1 MRTLLRIDSSL
12 RETGSYGRMYGD
24 RFVARWKAGNPG
36 ARVRTRDIA
45 KMQIP
50 HLTREVATAFFGAD
64 PDASP
69 LKTSNELC
77 GELMASDAVLIV
89 CPTYNL
95 GIPSTL
101 KAYFDHIVR
110 SRVTFRYEDR
120 TGYKGLL
127 ENKKAYLICCMG
139 DKKNN
144 PNVLEPFEAYL
155 HRILNFI
162 GIRDIK
168 TLSVHGT
175 ADPEFIEGQNA
186 HYINLLNQL
195 L

>member
-1 MRTLLRIDSSL
+1 
-12 RETGSYGRMYGD
+12 MYGD
-24 RFVARWKAGNPG
+24 SFVALWKAGNPG
-36 ARVRTRDIA
+36 SRVRTRDIA
-45 KMQIP
+45 KMRIP